1 MSKKLIIGIA
11 SVALLFVAAL
21 GIGAYMFNNADSS
34 KNLTVE
40 AATIK
45 TVDAKQILK
54 SENII
59 TKLGTSPMDKAFAK
73 AEIVKKQEA
82 KRLAIKKAKAKAA
95 AKRARIL
102 QAKAE
107 AKAKAKAQ
115 AQEEAKAN
123 SEENADDSK
132 ETSTSGYKKLGTF
145 SATAYC
151 GCASCC
157 GSAGGHT
164 ASGTT
169 PTAGRTIATDPSV
182 IPLGTKVL
190 IDGHEYVAE
199 DTGGAIG
206 GQRVDIFFS
215 SHSEA
220 LQFGR
225 RSVEVS
231 IKK

>member
-1 MSKKLIIGIA
+1 MIGLASVIVMI
-11 SVALLFVAAL
+11 SVALGL
-21 GIGAYMFNNADSS
+21 GVYSFNNTTSV
-34 KNLTVE
+34 KTVSAE
-40 AATIK
+40 VSTIK
-45 TVDAKQILK
+45 TIDANQIQK

-59 TKLGTSPMDKAFAK
+59 TKLGTSPVDVAIAKTYENKK
-73 AEIVKKQEA
+73 AEAKLLAEKKA
-82 KRLAIKKAKAKAA
+82 KKIEKAKKAKAKAD
-95 AKRARIL
+95 KIKS
-102 QAKAE
+102 Q
-107 AKAKAKAQ
+107 
-115 AQEEAKAN
+115 
-123 SEENADDSK
+123 
-132 ETSTSGYKKLGTF
+132 YKKLGTF
-145 SATAYC
+145 NATAYC

-169 PTAGRTIATDPSV
+169 PKAGRTVATDPSV
-182 IPLGTKVL
+182 IPLGSKVM
-190 IDGHEYVAE
+190 IDGHEYIAE

-206 GQRVDIFFS
+206 GKRIDIFFS

>member
-1 MSKKLIIGIA
+1 MNTKKIVIGITVVVA
-11 SVALLFVAAL
+11 VLAVALTL
-21 GIGAYMFNNADSS
+21 GAYSFDNT
-34 KNLTVE
+34 KNVKTVKAE
-40 AATIK
+40 VSTIK
-45 TVDAKQILK
+45 AVNVAQIQK

-59 TKLGTSPMDKAFAK
+59 TKLGTSPVDEAIAK
-73 AEIVKKQEA
+73 AYKIKKAEA
-82 KRLAIKKAKAKAA
+82 KKLAEKKAKKIAAAKKAKAK
-95 AKRARIL
+95 
-102 QAKAE
+102 
-107 AKAKAKAQ
+107 KAKIKSQ
-115 AQEEAKAN
+115 
-123 SEENADDSK
+123 
-132 ETSTSGYKKLGTF
+132 YKKLGTF
-145 SATAYC
+145 NATAYC

-182 IPLGTKVL
+182 IPLGSKVL
-190 IDGHEYVAE
+190 IDGKEYVAE

-206 GQRVDIFFS
+206 GKRVDIFFS

-225 RSVEVS
+225 RPVEVS

>member
-1 MSKKLIIGIA
+1 MIGLGSFIVMLA
-11 SVALLFVAAL
+11 VALGL
-21 GIGAYMFNNADSS
+21 GVYNFNNTTSV
-34 KNLTVE
+34 KTVSAE
-40 AATIK
+40 VSTIK
-45 TVDAKQILK
+45 TIDTNQIQK

-59 TKLGTSPMDKAFAK
+59 TKLGTSPVDVAIAKSYANKKA
-73 AEIVKKQEA
+73 EA
-82 KRLAIKKAKAKAA
+82 KRLAEIKAKKIEEAKKAKARKIAKAKAA
-95 AKRARIL
+95 
-102 QAKAE
+102 
-107 AKAKAKAQ
+107 KAK
-115 AQEEAKAN
+115 EEKIK
-123 SEENADDSK
+123 SEFKS
-132 ETSTSGYKKLGTF
+132 LGTF
-145 SATAYC
+145 NATAYC

-169 PTAGRTIATDPSV
+169 PKAGRTIATDPSV
-182 IPLGTKVL
+182 IPLGSKVM
-190 IDGHEYVAE
+190 IDGHEYIAE

-206 GQRVDIFFS
+206 GKRIDIFFS

>member
-1 MSKKLIIGIA
+1 MI
-11 SVALLFVAAL
+11 SVALVVVLFSSAL
-21 GIGAYMFNNADSS
+21 AIGVYAFDNRESQ
-34 KNLTVE
+34 
-40 AATIK
+40 K
-45 TVDAKQILK
+45 TETAEITTLKPIDAKQIQK

-59 TKLGTSPMDKAFAK
+59 TKLGTSPVDEAIAKTYANKK
-73 AEIVKKQEA
+73 AEE
-82 KRLAIKKAKAKAA
+82 KRLAIKKVKE
-95 AKRARIL
+95 
-102 QAKAE
+102 KAE
-107 AKAKAKAQ
+107 AKRLAAKKAKEKA
-115 AQEEAKAN
+115 EAKKA
-123 SEENADDSK
+123 EAMKAENDNDTNETESK
-132 ETSTSGYKKLGTF
+132 AGFKKLGTF

-157 GSAGGHT
+157 GTAGGHT

-169 PTAGRTIATDPSV
+169 PKAGRTIATDPSV
-182 IPLGTKVL
+182 IPLGSKVM
-190 IDGHEYVAE
+190 IDGHVYVAE

-206 GQRVDIFFS
+206 GQRVDIFFD

>member
-1 MSKKLIIGIA
+1 MNTKKIVISI
-11 SVALLFVAAL
+11 VAIVAVFSAAL
-21 GIGAYMFNNADSS
+21 AFGAYTFDSS
-34 KNLTVE
+34 KN
-40 AATIK
+40 IK
-45 TVDAKQILK
+45 TVKAEVSTVKAIDAKQIQK

-73 AEIVKKQEA
+73 ANALKKAEA
-82 KRLAIKKAKAKAA
+82 KKIAAKKAKAIAKAKKAKAK
-95 AKRARIL
+95 
-102 QAKAE
+102 
-107 AKAKAKAQ
+107 KAKLKSQ
-115 AQEEAKAN
+115 
-123 SEENADDSK
+123 
-132 ETSTSGYKKLGTF
+132 YKKLGTF
-145 SATAYC
+145 NATAYC
-151 GCASCC
+151 GCAGCC

-182 IPLGTKVL
+182 IPLGSKVL
-190 IDGHEYVAE
+190 IDGKEYVAE

-206 GQRVDIFFS
+206 GKRVDIFFS

>member
-1 MSKKLIIGIA
+1 MVSAVAAIVVLF
-11 SVALLFVAAL
+11 SVALGFGVYSFNSAPGTSTVSAEVAT
-21 GIGAYMFNNADSS
+21 M
-34 KNLTVE
+34 KN
-40 AATIK
+40 
-45 TVDAKQILK
+45 VDAKPIQK

-59 TKLGTSPMDKAFAK
+59 TKLGTSPVDKAIATAYADKKVKAK
-73 AEIVKKQEA
+73 E
-82 KRLAIKKAKAKAA
+82 LAVKKAKAKA
-95 AKRARIL
+95 
-102 QAKAE
+102 
-107 AKAKAKAQ
+107 KAKKAKTKK
-115 AQEEAKAN
+115 AKMM
-123 SEENADDSK
+123 SK
-132 ETSTSGYKKLGTF
+132 FKKLGTF
-145 SATAYC
+145 NATAYC

-182 IPLGTKVL
+182 IPLGSKVM
-190 IDGHEYVAE
+190 IDGHIYTAE

-206 GQRVDIFFS
+206 GKRIDIFFS

-231 IKK
+231 IMK